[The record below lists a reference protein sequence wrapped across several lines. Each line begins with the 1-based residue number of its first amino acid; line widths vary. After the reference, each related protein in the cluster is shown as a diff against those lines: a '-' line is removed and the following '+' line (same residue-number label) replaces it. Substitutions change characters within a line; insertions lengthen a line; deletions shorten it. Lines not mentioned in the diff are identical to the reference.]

1 MGKSLLVVESPT
13 KVKTIK
19 KYLGTDFIVMASMGH
34 VMDLPKKS
42 LGIDIRNNFE
52 PTYDVIETRKK
63 TVADIK
69 AAAASVENIY
79 LAPDPDREGEAIAWH
94 IANAIGKKG
103 KGAYRV
109 LFNDLTK
116 KTILASIAKPLK
128 LDYDKYEAQQTRR
141 ILDRLVGYQIS
152 PVLWDKVQKGLS
164 AGRVQSVAV
173 RIVVDREREIL
184 NFKPEEYWN
193 MLAQFEGPNPPPFGA
208 KLFKINGMKAKIG
221 NAAEAE
227 ALAATITQCPGF
239 LVDNV
244 EKKEAKR
251 SAPPP
256 FTTSKLQ
263 QEAARW
269 LKYPAKKTMMIAQK
283 LYEGIELG
291 PEGSVG
297 LITYMRTDSVRTAED
312 ALDAVRKY
320 IKDNYAPEN
329 LPAKANEF
337 KVSAK
342 AQDGHEAIRPTS
354 MSHKPQDIKKYLADE
369 QYLLY
374 RLIWDRFVAS
384 QMTQAVFDQTI
395 IDIAGAN
402 CIFRANG
409 QVPKFPGFTVL
420 YTEGVDE
427 KDKDDDDSGTKS
439 LPDICKG
446 DSVKL
451 LKLDKK
457 QKFTQPPPR
466 FTEASLVREL
476 EDKGIGRPSTYA
488 SILSTIQERTY
499 VELDKGKFRPTG
511 LGNTVTDM
519 LVQCFPTVL
528 DLEFTADM
536 ESKLDAIEDG
546 KKKRVETLQE
556 FYAVFKGELD
566 KVGGSRSTPAVPVD
580 AVCDLCGKPMAVRTS
595 KHGPFLG
602 CTGYPE
608 CKGIKRITIAD
619 GNGGSNGNNN
629 TAHGANENVP
639 AVPVDA
645 VCDLCGKPMAVRA
658 GKYGPF
664 LGCTGYPECKGI
676 KRISN
681 DQGDAAPKKP
691 PVLSKEV
698 CDLCGKPMAVRTS
711 KHGPFLGCTGYPECK
726 SIKKISKGKKN

>member
-1 MGKSLLVVESPT
+1 MGTSLLVVESPT

-19 KYLGTDFIVMASMGH
+19 KYLGKDFVVMASMGH
-34 VMDLPKKS
+34 IMDLPKKS
-42 LGIDIRNNFE
+42 LGIDMKNNFE
-52 PTYDVIETRKK
+52 PTYDVIDTRKK
-63 TVADIK
+63 TVADIR
-69 AAAASVENIY
+69 AAAASAEKIY

-116 KTILASIAKPLK
+116 KTILAAIANPLR
-128 LDYDKYEAQQTRR
+128 LNYEKYEAQQTRR

-173 RIVVDREREIL
+173 RIVCDREKEIL

-208 KLFKINGMKAKIG
+208 KLFKVGGVKAKIG
-221 NAAEAE
+221 NAVDAES
-227 ALAATITQCPGF
+227 LAAAISQYSGYV
-239 LVDNV
+239 VDNV

-320 IKDNYAPEN
+320 IQDNYAPEY
-329 LPAKANEF
+329 LPAKANDY

-354 MSHKPQDIKKYLADE
+354 MTHKPQDIQKYLSDE
-369 QYLLY
+369 QYNLY

-384 QMTQAVFDQTI
+384 QMAPAVFDQTVV
-395 IDIAGAN
+395 DIAGAN

-409 QVPKFPGFTVL
+409 QVAKFNGFTVL
-420 YTEGVDE
+420 YTEGVDD
-427 KDKDDDDSGTKS
+427 KDKDDDDGNKT
-439 LPDICKG
+439 LPDIQNG
-446 DSVKL
+446 DSVRL

-466 FTEASLVREL
+466 FSEASLVREL

-488 SILSTIQERTY
+488 SILSTIQDRAY
-499 VELDKGKFRPTG
+499 VELEKNKFKPTK
-511 LGNTVTDM
+511 LGNTVTDL
-519 LVQCFPTVL
+519 LVQHFPTVL
-528 DLEFTADM
+528 DLAFTADM

-546 KKKRVETLQE
+546 AKKRVETLQD
-556 FYAVFKGELD
+556 FYAIFKGELD
-566 KVGGSRSTPAVPVD
+566 KIGACAPAVEVE
-580 AVCDLCGKPMAVRTS
+580 AVCELCGKPMAVRKGKHGPFLGCTGYPDCKGIKNLAKPGGDENGNGAPPAVAVNAVCELCGKPMAVRTS

-602 CTGYPE
+602 CTGYP
-608 CKGIKRITIAD
+608 D
-619 GNGGSNGNNN
+619 
-629 TAHGANENVP
+629 
-639 AVPVDA
+639 
-645 VCDLCGKPMAVRA
+645 
-658 GKYGPF
+658 
-664 LGCTGYPECKGI
+664 
-676 KRISN
+676 
-681 DQGDAAPKKP
+681 
-691 PVLSKEV
+691 
-698 CDLCGKPMAVRTS
+698 
-711 KHGPFLGCTGYPECK
+711 CK
-726 SIKKISKGKKN
+726 SIKKIEGKDKN